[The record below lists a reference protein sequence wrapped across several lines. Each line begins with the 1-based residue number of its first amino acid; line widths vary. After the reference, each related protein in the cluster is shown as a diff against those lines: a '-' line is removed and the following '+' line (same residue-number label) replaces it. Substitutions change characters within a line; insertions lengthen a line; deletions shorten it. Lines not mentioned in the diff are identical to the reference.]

1 MIGHSFIH
9 FPFIPESL
17 EAARSAQ
24 EEATDL
30 LTQTEPRI
38 AEAGQRPGPG
48 SERGQDNIS
57 ETFCDHELAEL
68 VSITDIC
75 ADPGETK

>member
-24 EEATDL
+24 EEATGP
-30 LTQTEPRI
+30 LTRTEPQI

-57 ETFCDHELAEL
+57 ETFCEHEL
-68 VSITDIC
+68 VSITDIF